1 MTRRTVI
8 SGDSRAVSAHRNPR
22 QLSRNAPDRPHR
34 LKPTLS
40 REVGD
45 GLEIPSLLGSC
56 WQPTAAGRSQFS
68 LRAWPLKAHTYP
80 GVYGE
85 QNYFMGFKR
94 EVWVGS
100 EGGEQM
106 DLGVQAG
113 DEDQNPLYGVL
124 IGLRKIETTDRLDGS
139 FNQV

>member
-1 MTRRTVI
+1 M
-8 SGDSRAVSAHRNPR
+8 
-22 QLSRNAPDRPHR
+22 
-34 LKPTLS
+34 
-40 REVGD
+40 
-45 GLEIPSLLGSC
+45 
-56 WQPTAAGRSQFS
+56 
-68 LRAWPLKAHTYP
+68 
-80 GVYGE
+80 
-85 QNYFMGFKR
+85 
-94 EVWVGS
+94 GS